1 MSIPRVLIVD
11 DDPSIRS
18 LLRIITERS
27 GLVTDEAADG
37 NQCLELLK
45 RHSYDLVLLD
55 LSMPGCNGFD
65 VIEQLRSAT
74 EKPAVI
80 VVTAMPRSAFVDLDA
95 DVVTCVIRKPFDTS
109 SLSWVIVQVASG
121 VFARRKPVPAVSLD
135 APYRESVARDV
146 C

>member
-1 MSIPRVLIVD
+1 MSVPRVLIVD
-11 DDPSIRS
+11 DDPQIRS

-37 NQCLELLK
+37 HQCLEQLK

-65 VIEQLRSAT
+65 VIEQLRSAAD
-74 EKPAVI
+74 KPAVI
-80 VVTAMPRSAFVDLDA
+80 VVTAMSRWVFSELDPE
-95 DVVTCVIRKPFDTS
+95 VVTCVIRKPFDTS

-121 VFARRKPVPAVSLD
+121 VFARRKPVTQVSLD
-135 APYRESVARDV
+135 APYREIITRDV

>member
-1 MSIPRVLIVD
+1 
-11 DDPSIRS
+11 
-18 LLRIITERS
+18 
-27 GLVTDEAADG
+27 
-37 NQCLELLK
+37 
-45 RHSYDLVLLD
+45 
-55 LSMPGCNGFD
+55 
-65 VIEQLRSAT
+65 
-74 EKPAVI
+74 
-80 VVTAMPRSAFVDLDA
+80 MPRSAFVDLDA